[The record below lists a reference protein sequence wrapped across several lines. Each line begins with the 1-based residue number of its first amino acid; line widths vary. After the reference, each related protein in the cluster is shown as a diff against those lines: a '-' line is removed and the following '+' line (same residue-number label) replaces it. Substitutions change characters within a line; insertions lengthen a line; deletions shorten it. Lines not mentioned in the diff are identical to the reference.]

1 LRNSSTA
8 AGGKSGWARNVESLK
23 RIPPDQRAV
32 PSWIITSPRVEPT
45 AALYKQRD
53 RRERGAGWHAI
64 EWPWLRAL
72 ATLKE
77 WEARRVS
84 VVCIERNDVRSDYP
98 HGRMM
103 ATMLAGLTE
112 FEHGL
117 IRERIRSG
125 IGAVNGLMT
134 AILPAM
140 LPTRTV
146 AAILASAAGPMP
158 PIGQSP
164 RVEAA

>member
-1 LRNSSTA
+1 
-8 AGGKSGWARNVESLK
+8 
-23 RIPPDQRAV
+23 
-32 PSWIITSPRVEPT
+32 
-45 AALYKQRD
+45 
-53 RRERGAGWHAI
+53 
-64 EWPWLRAL
+64 
-72 ATLKE
+72 
-77 WEARRVS
+77 VS